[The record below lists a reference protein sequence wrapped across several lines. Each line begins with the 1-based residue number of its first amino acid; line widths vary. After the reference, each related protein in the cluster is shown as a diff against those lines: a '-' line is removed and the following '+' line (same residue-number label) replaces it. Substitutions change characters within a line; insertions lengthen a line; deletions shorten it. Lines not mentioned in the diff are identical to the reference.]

1 MKKEY
6 IAELTRLL
14 SELKDNEG
22 HFIIQNGSFYEH
34 NPVSTVYF
42 CQLMTYPNN
51 KLIRYEALSH
61 HFDEGVSIALS
72 EKFFELGFTLEEG
85 ENYAKDI
92 VLNSNKD
99 VETIADEIRFIFEEI
114 YKVDS
119 DSIYDF
125 DDQIEKVNE
134 TIQPTPEKSIYTSN
148 AKKSS
153 NANTVKDKTNIKYSK
168 TERNWAIAIIII
180 IAIVLFNILSP
191 ETKTSSD
198 VWVVT
203 QTTYVATSQESF
215 REMFR
220 YINNRDEQALNSLMF
235 SGTVRTLS
243 PGTEL
248 FLVRGGFTSSVVRVK
263 GSRQELWIVNEH
275 MSQKR

>member
-6 IAELTRLL
+6 MQELTRLL
-14 SELKDNEG
+14 SKLKDNEG

-34 NPVSTVYF
+34 NPTSTVYF
-42 CQLMTYPNN
+42 CQLVTHPNS

-72 EKFFELGFTLEEG
+72 EKFFELGFSIEEG
-85 ENYAKDI
+85 ENYSKNI
-92 VLNSNKD
+92 VLNSHKD
-99 VETIADEIRFIFEEI
+99 VETIADEIRLIFEEI

-119 DSIYDF
+119 DSIFDF
-125 DDQIEKVNE
+125 DDQIEEVNE
-134 TIQPTPEKSIYTSN
+134 TIQPTPEKPIYTPN
-148 AKKSS
+148 TNKSS
-153 NANTVKDKTNIKYSK
+153 NTNTNKDKTNIKFSK
-168 TERNWAIAIIII
+168 KERNWAIAIIII

-191 ETKTSSD
+191 DTKTSSG
-198 VWVVT
+198 VWVVN

-220 YINNRDEQALNSLMF
+220 YINNKDEQALSSLIL
-235 SGTVRTLS
+235 SGKVRALS

-248 FLVRGGFTSSVVRVK
+248 FLVRGGFTNSVVRVK
-263 GSRQELWIVNEH
+263 GSTQELWIVNEH